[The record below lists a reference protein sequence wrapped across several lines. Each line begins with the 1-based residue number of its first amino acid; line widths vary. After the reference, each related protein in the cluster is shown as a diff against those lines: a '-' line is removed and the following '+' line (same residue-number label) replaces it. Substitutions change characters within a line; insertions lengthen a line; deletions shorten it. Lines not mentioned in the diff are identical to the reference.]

1 MHYFFYLFPL
11 KIFLEL
17 VVLAEMVGEVVI
29 VTLLVSEG
37 DQVVI
42 VVMGLLM
49 DKVEE
54 VEMALTAISLETTV
68 EGVVTV
74 VHQGKAV
81 TEVLAILAR
90 DSGKSGNSTYA
101 R

>member
-1 MHYFFYLFPL
+1 
-11 KIFLEL
+11 
-17 VVLAEMVGEVVI
+17 MVGEVVI

-74 VHQGKAV
+74 VHQEKAV
-81 TEVLAILAR
+81 TGVLDILAK
-90 DSGKSGNSTYA
+90 DI
-101 R
+101 

>member
-1 MHYFFYLFPL
+1 M
-11 KIFLEL
+11 
-17 VVLAEMVGEVVI
+17 LAEMVGEVVI

-54 VEMALTAISLETTV
+54 VGMALTAISLETTM

>member
-1 MHYFFYLFPL
+1 M
-11 KIFLEL
+11 
-17 VVLAEMVGEVVI
+17 LAEMVGEVVI

-54 VEMALTAISLETTV
+54 VEMALRLSLWRQRWK
-68 EGVVTV
+68 GW
-74 VHQGKAV
+74 
-81 TEVLAILAR
+81 
-90 DSGKSGNSTYA
+90 
-101 R
+101 

>member
-1 MHYFFYLFPL
+1 M
-11 KIFLEL
+11 
-17 VVLAEMVGEVVI
+17 LAEMVVEVVI
-29 VTLLVSEG
+29 VTLLVGKG
-37 DQVVI
+37 DQVVM

-49 DKVEE
+49 GEVEE
-54 VEMALTAISLETTV
+54 VEMALTAISLEATV

-74 VHQGKAV
+74 VHQEKAV

>member
-1 MHYFFYLFPL
+1 M
-11 KIFLEL
+11 
-17 VVLAEMVGEVVI
+17 LAEMVGEVVI

-54 VEMALTAISLETTV
+54 VEMALTAISLETTM

-90 DSGKSGNSTYA
+90 DSGKSGNSAYA
-101 R
+101 RYFLLFLNR

>member
-1 MHYFFYLFPL
+1 M
-11 KIFLEL
+11 
-17 VVLAEMVGEVVI
+17 LAEMVGEVVI

-81 TEVLAILAR
+81 TMEGTVLKEVMDIYWGGR
-90 DSGKSGNSTYA
+90 RK
-101 R
+101 

>member
-1 MHYFFYLFPL
+1 M
-11 KIFLEL
+11 
-17 VVLAEMVGEVVI
+17 
-29 VTLLVSEG
+29 
-37 DQVVI
+37 
-42 VVMGLLM
+42 
-49 DKVEE
+49 
-54 VEMALTAISLETTV
+54 

>member
-1 MHYFFYLFPL
+1 M
-11 KIFLEL
+11 L
-17 VVLAEMVGEVVI
+17 VETGVEVVM
-29 VTLLVSEG
+29 VTLLAGEE
-37 DQVVI
+37 DQVVM

-49 DKVEE
+49 GEVEE
-54 VEMALTAISLETTV
+54 VEMAVMAISLEATV

>member
-1 MHYFFYLFPL
+1 M
-11 KIFLEL
+11 
-17 VVLAEMVGEVVI
+17 LAEMVGEVVI

-74 VHQGKAV
+74 VHQEKAV
-81 TEVLAILAR
+81 TGVLDILAK
-90 DSGKSGNSTYA
+90 DI
-101 R
+101 

>member
-1 MHYFFYLFPL
+1 M
-11 KIFLEL
+11 
-17 VVLAEMVGEVVI
+17 LAEMVGEVVI

-54 VEMALTAISLETTV
+54 VEMAVTAISLETTV

-101 R
+101 RYFLLFLNR

>member
-1 MHYFFYLFPL
+1 M
-11 KIFLEL
+11 
-17 VVLAEMVGEVVI
+17 LAEMVGEVVI

-54 VEMALTAISLETTV
+54 VEMALT
-68 EGVVTV
+68 TV

>member
-1 MHYFFYLFPL
+1 MP
-11 KIFLEL
+11 KIFMEL

-54 VEMALTAISLETTV
+54 VEMALRLSLWR
-68 EGVVTV
+68 
-74 VHQGKAV
+74 QRWKAW
-81 TEVLAILAR
+81 
-90 DSGKSGNSTYA
+90 
-101 R
+101 